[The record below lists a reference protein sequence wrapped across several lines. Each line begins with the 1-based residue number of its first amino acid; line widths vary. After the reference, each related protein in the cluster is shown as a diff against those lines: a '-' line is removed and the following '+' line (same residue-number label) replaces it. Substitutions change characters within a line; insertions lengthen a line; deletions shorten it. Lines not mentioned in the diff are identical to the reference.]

1 MVKAWDQ
8 RSEVRGPRSEV
19 RGPRSEV
26 RGQGSEGWGLE
37 IWVAIGVILFALY
50 LITGAARF
58 HIIDEVSLYSVTEN
72 LVRRDAWDT
81 DQIAWSQWVNS
92 PAEVLGAWGK
102 DGHVYSKKGVA
113 PALAFLPMRW
123 LARFLP
129 GVGLLQTTFLT
140 NALITL
146 LAALLVGD
154 IARRL
159 GYGRRTATALALIYG
174 LATLAWPYAT
184 HLFGEPLS
192 ALSLT
197 AALWALV
204 ALKQQGGWRWSLVL
218 GAALGVAVAT
228 SAVYALLLPLFGLV
242 WFFHQ
247 STSSRT
253 SSASASTSD
262 SGPRTSDTR
271 PRTSLLRHLLAL
283 LTPLV
288 LTAGFLLWYNWM
300 RFGHPLD
307 TGYHFEAGE
316 GFNGPLLAGLYGLL
330 LSPYR
335 GILYH
340 QPLTL
345 LALIGFVSFWRKHR
359 WVAGLTA
366 AVAVVLVL
374 VFSKWW
380 IWWGGFAWGPRFLV
394 PLAPYL
400 VLWTAPLLK
409 RWWAWLLI
417 ALSAAVQLLAVS
429 ANYVLWEIELR
440 SLYPTDWNDPL
451 RYGAPATDNPLHSP
465 VFGQI
470 YLLSRGQWDAV
481 LDFAWWQ
488 DGRVFWWI
496 PLGGLLIV
504 ALAAWL
510 LLRRVKA
517 QDVTQSS
524 RHRTLDI
531 GHWTPYILAILLMP
545 FTFFTLRTYAQ
556 DPHYG
561 QSDRGYRA
569 ILTEIE
575 TSQHPNDTLV
585 TVAPYHYQIPM
596 NDYDGPVPILGF
608 ATQQPLRAETENLLK
623 WGLARGGTL
632 YLVTAGLPPAAPA
645 NGVELW
651 LNDHAYRADDRWF
664 DDFRLLHYGTASPT
678 YSLAAAGTW
687 GEPPS
692 LKLVAARTSHHQARP
707 GQVIS
712 LELDWRKVDELS
724 PLHLFVQLL
733 PPTPPPVAQYDG
745 AFPTDAW
752 PADAIQTTRV
762 GLWIPP
768 DVPAGDYTLIVG
780 WYDPTTGQRLPID
793 DRDFLPLTTISIP
806 SP

>member
-1 MVKAWDQ
+1 MVKARDQ

-19 RGPRSEV
+19 RGQRSE
-26 RGQGSEGWGLE
+26 SWGLE
-37 IWVAIGVILFALY
+37 IWVAIGVILFVLY
-50 LITGAARF
+50 LITGAGRF

-72 LVRRDAWDT
+72 LARRGAWDT

-92 PAEVLGAWGK
+92 PAEVLGAWGQ

-113 PALAFLPMRW
+113 PALAFVPVRW

-174 LATLAWPYAT
+174 LATLAWPYAI

-204 ALKQQGGWRWSLVL
+204 ALRQDKRWGWSLIL
-218 GAALGVAVAT
+218 GLALGIAVAT
-228 SAVYALLLPLFGLV
+228 SAVYALLLPLFGLAWLLIFRV
-242 WFFHQ
+242 ERERNLQFSIFSLQFGKHALAL
-247 STSSRT
+247 STS
-253 SSASASTSD
+253 
-262 SGPRTSDTR
+262 
-271 PRTSLLRHLLAL
+271 LII
-283 LTPLV
+283 V
-288 LTAGFLLWYNWM
+288 AGFLLWYNWM
-300 RFGHPLD
+300 RFGSPFD

-335 GILYH
+335 GIIYH

-345 LALIGFVSFWRKHR
+345 LALIGFVPFWRRHR
-359 WVAGLTA
+359 WMAGLTV
-366 AVAVVLVL
+366 AVAVILVL

-417 ALSAAVQLLAVS
+417 ALSALVQVLAVS

-470 YLLSRGQWDAV
+470 YLLARGQWDAV

-488 DGRVFWWI
+488 DGRVLWWI

-504 ALAAWL
+504 VLATWI

-517 QDVTQSS
+517 QEVAPSS
-524 RHRTLDI
+524 RHWTLDI
-531 GHWTPYILAILLMP
+531 GHWTPYLLAILLMP
-545 FTFFTLRTYAQ
+545 FTFFALRAYAQ

-561 QSDRGYRA
+561 QSGRGYRA
-569 ILTEIE
+569 ILQEIKA
-575 TSQHPNDTLV
+575 SQQPQDVMV

-596 NDYDGPVPILGF
+596 NFYDGPLPILGF
-608 ATQQPLRAETENLLK
+608 ATEQPLHAETENLLK
-623 WGLARGGTL
+623 WGVARGGTL
-632 YLVTAGLPPAAPA
+632 YLVTAGLPPTDPA

-651 LNDHAYRADDRWF
+651 LNEHAYRADDRWF
-664 DDFRLLHYGTASPT
+664 EDFRLLHYSTAAPVHA
-678 YSLAAAGTW
+678 LAAAGAW

-692 LKLVAARTSHHQARP
+692 LNLVAARTSHHQARP

-712 LELDWRKVDELS
+712 LELDWQATATLP

-768 DVPAGDYTLIVG
+768 DVPPGDYTLIVG
-780 WYDPTTGQRLPID
+780 WYDPATGQRLPVNG
-793 DRDFLPLTTISIP
+793 RDFLPLASISIP
-806 SP
+806 TH